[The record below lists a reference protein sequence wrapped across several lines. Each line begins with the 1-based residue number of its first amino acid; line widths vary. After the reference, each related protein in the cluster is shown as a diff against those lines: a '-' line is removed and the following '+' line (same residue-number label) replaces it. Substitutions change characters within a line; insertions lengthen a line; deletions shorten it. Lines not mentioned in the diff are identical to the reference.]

1 MGSIGLIELE
11 IMVFVISVPIP
22 IPMPR
27 FTNGRF
33 FNREIT
39 MVEEIHRLRNEIN
52 RVLSKEM
59 LMFLMDVL

>member
-1 MGSIGLIELE
+1 ME
-11 IMVFVISVPIP
+11 IMVFVISVPIPVPIP